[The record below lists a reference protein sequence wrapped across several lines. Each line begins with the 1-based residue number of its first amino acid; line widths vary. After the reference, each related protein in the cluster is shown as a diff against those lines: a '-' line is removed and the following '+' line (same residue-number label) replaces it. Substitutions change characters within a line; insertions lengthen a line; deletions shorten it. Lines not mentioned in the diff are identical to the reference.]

1 MTEDISSTS
10 LAAQRNIDLIA
21 EIEGDKRAR
30 RSLWHRISRIIVLN
44 VATEAGFIVHFCIV
58 ATWIGWN
65 LFSSMPFDPAPFAL
79 LELALTCEAIFL
91 ALFIIA
97 NQHSMQ
103 VEAGHRNHLDL
114 QVELLIEAQTTK
126 ILEILHDRTKAG
138 RTKAANRAVEDLIE
152 ETDVKAMHEA
162 VVDTLKD

>member
-1 MTEDISSTS
+1 MTQADRSTS
-10 LAAQRNIDLIA
+10 ATAQRNIDVIA
-21 EIEGDKRAR
+21 EIESDKRAN
-30 RSLWHRISRIIVLN
+30 RSLWHRISRTIVLN
-44 VATEAGFIVHFCIV
+44 IATEIGFAVHFCVV
-58 ATWIGWN
+58 ATWIGFN
-65 LFSSMPFDPAPFAL
+65 VLSLAPFDPFPFAL

-103 VEAGHRNHLDL
+103 VEAEHRNHLDL

-126 ILEILHDRTKAG
+126 ILEILHDGTKVLRGDADSSQ
-138 RTKAANRAVEDLIE
+138 VEDLIE

-162 VVDTLKD
+162 VVETLKE